1 MSERRKNMATGFNAD
16 EVLEMAIHIEQN
28 AAAFYRKAA
37 GLQTDKKNGEFLEGL
52 AAMEDRHQEIFT
64 EMRNTLRQEDKGG
77 TVFDPHGELALYL
90 ASMADS
96 LGGEGSP
103 SAADALT
110 GNETLEDIIKTA
122 LGLEKDAILFYLG
135 VKNMVPPK
143 YGRDKV
149 EEIIEEERRHVAQLT
164 GVLKKVRTA

>member
-1 MSERRKNMATGFNAD
+1 MAIGFNAD
-16 EVLEMAIHIEQN
+16 EVLEMAIRIEEN
-28 AAAFYRKAA
+28 GAAFYRKAA
-37 GLQTDKKNGEFLEGL
+37 GLQSDEENRNFLEGL
-52 AAMEDRHQEIFT
+52 AVMEDRHQEIFT
-64 EMRNTLRQEDKGG
+64 EMRKTLGETDKAG

-122 LGLEKDAILFYLG
+122 LGLEKDSILFYLG

-164 GVLKKVRTA
+164 GVLNKVRIG

>member
-1 MSERRKNMATGFNAD
+1 
-16 EVLEMAIHIEQN
+16 
-28 AAAFYRKAA
+28 
-37 GLQTDKKNGEFLEGL
+37 
-52 AAMEDRHQEIFT
+52 
-64 EMRNTLRQEDKGG
+64 
-77 TVFDPHGELALYL
+77 
-90 ASMADS
+90 MADS

-122 LGLEKDAILFYLG
+122 LGLEKDSILFYLG

-149 EEIIEEERRHVAQLT
+149 EEIIEEERKHVAQLT
-164 GVLKKVRTA
+164 GILQKVKAD

>member
-1 MSERRKNMATGFNAD
+1 MATGFNAD
-16 EVLEMAIHIEQN
+16 EVLEMAIRIEQN
-28 AAAFYRKAA
+28 GATFYRKAA
-37 GLQTDKKNGEFLEGL
+37 GLQSDEENRNFLQGL
-52 AAMEDRHQEIFT
+52 AAMEDRHREIFT
-64 EMRNTLRQEDKGG
+64 EMRKTLRQEDTGG
-77 TVFDPHGELALYL
+77 KVFDPHGELALYL
-90 ASMADS
+90 ASMADTI
-96 LGGEGSP
+96 GGEGRP

-122 LGLEKDAILFYLG
+122 LGLEKDSILFYLG

-164 GVLKKVRTA
+164 GVLNRVRTG